1 MHGFMLLREENV
13 AELSSTARLWRH
25 YATQAPL
32 LSFINKDENKVFGVT
47 FRTPP
52 FDSSG
57 VAHILEH
64 SVLCGSR
71 NYPVK
76 EPFVELLKGSLHTFL
91 NAFTYPDKTC
101 YPVASANLQD
111 FYNLT
116 DVYLDA
122 VFFPVIGE
130 QTFEQEGRHLEPAED
145 GLIFKGVVY
154 NEMKGAFSS
163 PESVLER
170 YTLHSLFP
178 DTAYALEAGGDPAH
192 IPDLDYARFRGF
204 HERCY
209 HPSNARFFFWGDDP
223 EEERL
228 RRVAAVLAP
237 FGFLA
242 PDSAVGLQTPFAA
255 PRRVVVPFA
264 VSPAGGEE
272 AEKGMVTLNWMG
284 PETADTELSPALC
297 MLEHILLGLPASP
310 LRRAL
315 IESGLGEDLA
325 GGGLED
331 ELRQTV
337 FSVGLKGVERSA
349 AGRVEALILSTLR
362 DLAERGLPAAA
373 VEAAVNSVEFD
384 LRENNSGRFPVGLSV
399 MLRALVTWL
408 HDGDPLAPL
417 RFEGPLRSIK
427 ERVAA
432 SGGRGYFEELIDK
445 FLLSNPHRVTV
456 ILEPDPGLGER
467 LEREEKARIAAV
479 TAGMSAE
486 ERAAVA
492 PRAAALHAAQAAPDS
507 PEDLARIPRLVPADL
522 PRRNAPIP
530 TEKLTLP
537 PADDG
542 VSRLRAVQPEE
553 KRGESGHAVDKDVS
567 RLRTVR
573 SDGESR
579 ENDRPRVFSE
589 AFFHSLPTRGIVYAE
604 AAFAAAG
611 VPRRLLPLLPLFGRA
626 LVEMGTRR
634 RDFVEFGMRV
644 ACKTGGMAGDLLFFT
659 RFTDRTPHVRM
670 ILAGKAAP
678 DRTADLFDLMG
689 EALCEAAFTDPER
702 FLRMVL
708 EEKAR
713 LEHNLAPAGHLAV
726 ASRLRASL
734 CAAGRLEEEACGL
747 SALPYLRRTAKT
759 LEAGDASVLGD
770 LETLRR
776 AVLRGGVA
784 ELNIT
789 ALPEQRAELEKQAA
803 DLAGRLAAADG
814 RDYGADPAGTPDESA
829 ADRRARA
836 RRDAAARA
844 SENRQENRPENTFLE
859 NTPENAP
866 VRVPDA
872 SLPEREALLMPV
884 QVNYTGKGV
893 NLFDAGYVYG
903 GSAQVVLKHLRAGYL
918 WDRVRVQGGAYGC
931 LCALERASGAL
942 VAVSYR
948 DPNILPTL
956 DVFDAAAQYL
966 AESPPSRAELEKAVI
981 GAIGELDVYLLPD
994 AKGRTAFAR
1003 ALGADDEER
1012 RGRMREEILS
1022 TTRKDFTDFAAALE
1036 ALKNRGRVCVLGGP
1050 ALERTAAE
1058 QGWTVLKVL

>member
-1 MHGFMLLREENV
+1 MHGFTLLREENV

-25 YATQAPL
+25 DATQAPL

-122 VFFPVIGE
+122 VFFPAISE

-163 PESVLER
+163 PDSVLER

-178 DTAYALEAGGDPAH
+178 DTVYALESGGDPAH

-204 HERCY
+204 HERHY

-228 RRVAAVLAP
+228 RRIAVVLAP

-242 PDSAVGLQTPFAA
+242 PDSSVGLQTPFDA
-255 PRRVVVPFA
+255 PRSAVVPFA
-264 VSPAGGEE
+264 VSSAGGED
-272 AEKGMVTLNWMG
+272 AEKGMVTLNWLG
-284 PETADTELSPALC
+284 PETANTELSLAFC

-331 ELRQTV
+331 ELRQAV
-337 FSVGLKGVERSA
+337 FSVGLKGVEQSA
-349 AGRVEALILSTLR
+349 AGRVEDLILSTLR
-362 DLAERGLPAAA
+362 DLAEQGLPEAA

-408 HDGDPLAPL
+408 HDGDPLDPL
-417 RFEGPLRSIK
+417 RFEGPLHKIK
-427 ERVAA
+427 EHIAAA
-432 SGGRGYFEELIDK
+432 SGSRGYFEKLIDK

-456 ILEPDPGLGER
+456 ILKPDPALGER
-467 LEREEKARIAAV
+467 LEQEEKARIAAV

-492 PRAAALHAAQAAPDS
+492 PRAAALRAAQAAPDS

-522 PRRNAPIP
+522 PRRNTSIP
-530 TEKLTLP
+530 TDILTLP
-537 PADDG
+537 PAG
-542 VSRLRAVQPEE
+542 NNVSPLHPV
-553 KRGESGHAVDKDVS
+553 
-567 RLRTVR
+567 RT
-573 SDGESR
+573 DGESEKSSR
-579 ENDRPRVFSE
+579 TGVFSE
-589 AFFHSLPTRGIVYAE
+589 LFFHPLPTGGIVYAG
-604 AAFAAAG
+604 AAFAVSA
-611 VPRRLLPLLPLFGRA
+611 VPGRLLPLLPLFGRA

-659 RFTDRTPHVRM
+659 RFTEGAPHGRL
-670 ILAGKAAP
+670 ILEGKAAP
-678 DRTADLFDLMG
+678 DKTAELFDLMG
-689 EALCEAAFTDPER
+689 EALCETVFTDSKR

-734 CAAGRLEEEACGL
+734 CAAGRLEEETCGL
-747 SALPYLRRTAKT
+747 SALPYLRRAAKD
-759 LEAGDASVLGD
+759 LEAGDAAVLDD
-770 LETLRR
+770 LEILRR
-776 AVLRGGVA
+776 VVLRGGVA

-789 ALPEQRAELEKQAA
+789 ALPGQRTELEKQAA
-803 DLAGRLAAADG
+803 DLSGRLAASYA
-814 RDYGADPAGTPDESA
+814 
-829 ADRRARA
+829 
-836 RRDAAARA
+836 
-844 SENRQENRPENTFLE
+844 PENNPDNILE
-859 NTPENAP
+859 NNPENAP
-866 VRVPDA
+866 TSGPDE

-931 LCALERASGAL
+931 LCALDRASGAL

-956 DVFDAAAQYL
+956 DIFDAAAREL
-966 AESPPSRAELEKAVI
+966 AENPPSRAELEKAVI
-981 GAIGELDVYLLPD
+981 GAIGELDAYLLPD
-994 AKGRTAFAR
+994 AKGRAAFVR
-1003 ALGADDEER
+1003 ALSGDDEER

-1036 ALKNRGRVCVLGGP
+1036 ALKDKGRVCILGGA
-1050 ALERTAAE
+1050 ALERTAVE
-1058 QGWTVLKVL
+1058 QDWSILKVL